1 MLGSYIYKPNIYKQ
15 LVYINSDCIPY
26 TVHFKSSYF
35 VSSDRILYMEK
46 DPSDINTAGM
56 YQEDY
61 CWSDSHNPVL
71 LKIRTN
77 LIHSLG
83 MQGRGLSD
91 TNTAGTYKNTTS
103 YLSQLS
109 FTSKRT
115 QCHTPAGYEGIF
127 HLKKDTISYPGGV

>member
-1 MLGSYIYKPNIYKQ
+1 
-15 LVYINSDCIPY
+15 
-26 TVHFKSSYF
+26 
-35 VSSDRILYMEK
+35 VSSGRILYVEK
-46 DPSDINTAGM
+46 DPSDINTAGI

-77 LIHSLG
+77 LIPSLG

-91 TNTAGTYKNTTS
+91 INTAGIYKTTTS
-103 YLSQLS
+103 YLSLLTVISQLGMREVTSDINTTNPGLLS

-115 QCHTPAGYEGIF
+115 QFHT
-127 HLKKDTISYPGGV
+127 LCGV